1 MPTQQSIGLDDVQ
14 GLSPELGA
22 AGQQHQAKTV
32 TVGQL
37 RSFHLAVEHN
47 ELLAEHGVFGDE
59 VGFAAG
65 HICQRCGD
73 EGNGSWFSPLL
84 DSTAEV
90 FAEIEKVFEHARIAS
105 QYLVDFSP

>member
-1 MPTQQSIGLDDVQ
+1 MPTQQSVGLDDVQ

-32 TVGQL
+32 TIGQL

-59 VGFAAG
+59 VGLAAG
-65 HICQRCGD
+65 HICQRGGD
-73 EGNGSWFSPLL
+73 ECNGSWLSPLF
-84 DSTAEV
+84 DSATEV
-90 FAEIEKVFEHARIAS
+90 WKFD
-105 QYLVDFSP
+105 QYSP